1 MISGITNYMPSLS
14 MPKMA
19 SPAQMLTNAAK
30 IALPMIALVG
40 LTYAKSADAGPVAYG
55 SCMTLC
61 LAATWGGFA
70 PVCATICAPAMAAP
84 TP

>member
-40 LTYAKSADAGPVAYG
+40 LTYAKSADAGPVA
-55 SCMTLC
+55 L
-61 LAATWGGFA
+61 
-70 PVCATICAPAMAAP
+70 
-84 TP
+84 